1 MNILVTNDDG
11 IFAPGLEM
19 LAVWARKLGNVTVM
33 APKTEQSAKSQ
44 SINIHTPFEV
54 RRIDWLEGIDCYSV
68 DSAPADCVRFAFTAM
83 DRKFDLILSGINR
96 GLNLGEDIA
105 YSGTL
110 AAVFEAA
117 YYKTRAIAFSTV
129 PETLRW
135 AGENLD
141 RCYDHITKNN
151 WFEHSMTFNV
161 NIPAEC
167 RGILLTRQ
175 RDKAFY
181 RDSFKEI
188 EPGHFLAHGESV
200 FRGAQDLSEDLDAC
214 MSGYISITPMTV
226 NHTNLEAYSK
236 LAGTSKSPLN
246 S

>member
-1 MNILVTNDDG
+1 MNILITNDDG

-19 LAVWARKLGNVTVM
+19 LANWARKLGNVTVM

-54 RRIDWLEGIDCYSV
+54 SRIDWLEGIECYSV
-68 DSAPADCVRFAFTAM
+68 DSAPADCVRFAFTALEK
-83 DRKFDLILSGINR
+83 DFDLVLSGINR

-117 YYKTRAIAFSTV
+117 YYRRRAIAFSTI

-135 AGENLD
+135 AEGNLD
-141 RCYDHITKNN
+141 RCYDHIIQNN
-151 WFEHSMTFNV
+151 WFDRCPTFNV

-167 RGILLTRQ
+167 RSILLTRQ
-175 RDKAFY
+175 SDKAFY
-181 RDSFKEI
+181 RDSFREI
-188 EPGHFLAHGESV
+188 EPGRFLAHGESV
-200 FRGAQDLSEDLDAC
+200 FQGAQDLTEDLDAC

-226 NHTNLEAYSK
+226 NHTDLEAYSK
-236 LAGTSKSPLN
+236 LAGHS
-246 S
+246 